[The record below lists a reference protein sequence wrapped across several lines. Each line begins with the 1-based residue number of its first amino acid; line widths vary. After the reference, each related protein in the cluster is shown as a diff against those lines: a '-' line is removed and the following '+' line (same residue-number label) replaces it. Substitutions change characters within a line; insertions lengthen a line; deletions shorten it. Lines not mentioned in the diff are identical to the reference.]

1 MKVGVNHI
9 MSKFQKLLSVTLVLI
24 TLLLVLNYFELRE
37 ISRLQRII
45 INGVFN

>member
-1 MKVGVNHI
+1 

-45 INGVFN
+45 IEGVFN